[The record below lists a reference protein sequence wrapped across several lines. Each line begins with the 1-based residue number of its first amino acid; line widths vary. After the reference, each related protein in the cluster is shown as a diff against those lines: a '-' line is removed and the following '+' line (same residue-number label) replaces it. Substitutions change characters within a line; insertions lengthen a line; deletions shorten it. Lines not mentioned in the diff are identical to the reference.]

1 MEFYIFKNFELLGVL
16 TGFNYISWNR
26 SYNDVGRFEVEMIFN
41 IEYFELLDIGNY
53 IYKKDT
59 NETCIILERYVNT
72 LSDGQVILN
81 VKGKSLSYFLSYRI
95 FSYTG
100 NISLYDFINKIINEN
115 FINPTISNRKIE
127 NFKIKSLPEDLKNIN
142 LYLEYK
148 NQEVLKV
155 ILEQLQNINF
165 GFKINFLFKEQ
176 IFELEI
182 YEGDKSSAIFS
193 FEFNNISEQEY
204 YEDLLNE
211 KNIVIFEDGNYSNDN
226 FKGLNR
232 KETTSEIRKID
243 KNIEFVVIEN
253 SQQYKYLL
261 DWDLGDIVITRN
273 SLLNMCFEKNIIGIE
288 EFTEPTGK
296 YITVLF
302 N

>member
-211 KNIVIFEDGNYSNDN
+211 KNIVIFEDGNYSNNN

>member
-211 KNIVIFEDGNYSNDN
+211 KNIVIFEDGNYSNNN

-253 SQQYKYLL
+253 SQQYQYLL

>member
-16 TGFNYISWNR
+16 TGFNFISWNR
-26 SYNDVGRFEVEMIFN
+26 RYNDIGSFEVEMIFN
-41 IEYFELLDIGNY
+41 IEYFELLQIGNY

-81 VKGKSLSYFLSYRI
+81 VKGKSLNHFLSYRI

-100 NISLYDFINKIINEN
+100 NISLYDFIHKVINEN
-115 FINPTISNRKIE
+115 FINTTISNRKIE
-127 NFKIKSLPEDLKNIN
+127 NFKMKPLPEDLKNIN
-142 LYLEYK
+142 LSLEYK
-148 NQEVLKV
+148 NQEVLKA
-155 ILEQLQNINF
+155 IAEQLQNINF
-165 GFKINFLFKEQ
+165 GFKINFMIKEQ
-176 IFELEI
+176 MFEFEV
-182 YEGDKSSAIFS
+182 YKGYKSSAIFS

-204 YEDLLNE
+204 YEDFFSE
-211 KNIVIFEDGNYSNDN
+211 KNIVVLEDGGYSNNN

-232 KETTSEIRKID
+232 KETTSEIKKID

-261 DWDLGDIVITRN
+261 DWDLGDIVTTRN
-273 SLLNMCFEKNIIGIE
+273 SLLNMWFEKNIIGIE
-288 EFTEPTGK
+288 EFIEPTGK

>member
-1 MEFYIFKNFELLGVL
+1 MLFYGILHATWGCKMEFYIFKNFELLGVL

-211 KNIVIFEDGNYSNDN
+211 KNIVIFEDGNYSNNN
-226 FKGLNR
+226 F
-232 KETTSEIRKID
+232 EIINFIKILS
-243 KNIEFVVIEN
+243 I
-253 SQQYKYLL
+253 YYY
-261 DWDLGDIVITRN
+261 IVI
-273 SLLNMCFEKNIIGIE
+273 
-288 EFTEPTGK
+288 
-296 YITVLF
+296 
-302 N
+302 

>member
-211 KNIVIFEDGNYSNDN
+211 KNIVIFEDGNYSNNN

-232 KETTSEIRKID
+232 KETTSEIGKID